1 LERAVGFLKVLFA
14 ESHNLD
20 RPAPLGSHHYIRY
33 FKQTGHYCMWLGPPI
48 SPLHIFKPDALNRQR
63 FKVWRRGGCEVD
75 GIDWLVP
82 LTMFFYYDLPLLRS
96 IAVGRRQYRYCL
108 PGVGG
113 LLRRKGF
120 DGVDLLWCAGPTA
133 ISLLDLVPH
142 RVSCYRLADRLD
154 KFSRIP
160 DNVGELQKELIR
172 RVDFVLATSQS
183 LLEWA
188 RSERNNGV
196 YYLPNGVSDIF
207 FEEQR
212 KLPHDFPADG
222 RPVAIYTGTI
232 DTRFDLDL
240 IEYAVRAE
248 KGFHFL
254 LIGPLTDRKL
264 KPGLEALQSEDNFT
278 WLGPKAYEQ
287 LPAYLQ
293 GSTAGLIP
301 FRLNELTEA
310 VNPIKYYEYL
320 ACGLPVV
327 APLMRELKAMEG
339 PLHSYG
345 GKESFSAALRAALQ
359 ERQRDKEEM
368 ANKGQSKL
376 QEFAADQTWFKRF
389 EEVLDIIEKET
400 G

>member
-1 LERAVGFLKVLFA
+1 MKVLFA

-20 RPAPLGSHHYIRY
+20 RPAPLGSHHYIRF
-33 FKQTGHYCMWLGPPI
+33 FKQAGHDCMWLGPPI
-48 SPLHIFKPDALNRQR
+48 SPLHIFKPDALNRHR

-75 GIDWLVP
+75 GIGWLVP
-82 LTMFFYYDLPLLRS
+82 LNMLFYYDLPLLRS
-96 IAVGRRQYRYCL
+96 LAVGRNQYRFCL
-108 PGVGG
+108 PGIAKQ
-113 LLRRKGF
+113 LKRKDF
-120 DGVDLLWCAGPTA
+120 DEIDLLWCAGPTA

-188 RSERNNGV
+188 RSVRTNGV
-196 YYLPNGVSDIF
+196 YYLPNGVSEMF
-207 FEEQR
+207 FEEKR
-212 KLPHDFPADG
+212 DLPHDFPADG
-222 RPVAIYTGTI
+222 RPVVIYTGTI
-232 DTRFDLDL
+232 DTRFELDL

-248 KGFHFL
+248 KEFHFL
-254 LIGPLTDRKL
+254 LVGPLADKRL

-327 APLMRELKAMEG
+327 APLMRELKVMEG

-345 GKESFSAALRAALQ
+345 DKVSFSAALRAAMK
-359 ERQRDKEEM
+359 ERQRDKEER
-368 ANKGQSKL
+368 ASKGQSKL
-376 QEFAADQTWFKRF
+376 QEFAAGQTWLKRF
-389 EEVLDIIEKET
+389 EEVLRIIEKET